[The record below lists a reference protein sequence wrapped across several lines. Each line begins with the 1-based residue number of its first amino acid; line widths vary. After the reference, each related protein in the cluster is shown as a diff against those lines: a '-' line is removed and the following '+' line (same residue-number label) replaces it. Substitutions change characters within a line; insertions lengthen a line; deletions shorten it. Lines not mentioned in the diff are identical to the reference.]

1 MSTLRVP
8 GTQLEEEATS
18 KIPLRHLKNAPKT
31 PIVGQG
37 GHNGCK
43 QPVQRQRFLLE
54 VINMLFAEWK
64 LEDAL
69 VVERKEGREEG
80 REETVEEVLALIKQG
95 ITSEEEIRKRL
106 NADRQP

>member
-1 MSTLRVP
+1 L
-8 GTQLEEEATS
+8 
-18 KIPLRHLKNAPKT
+18 KT
-31 PIVGQG
+31 PQENNIL
-37 GHNGCK
+37 K
-43 QPVQRQRFLLE
+43 DFLRENATE

-80 REETVEEVLALIKQG
+80 HDEILALIKQG